1 MRSRATRADP
11 AKARRPARAL
21 GLGATIAA
29 AAAAAVAAATL
40 FAPAPA
46 RAAEGCPIPAMAGPA
61 LAGVEPTRRLAWIE
75 DFFRD
80 LTYSCRSLRSSP
92 VFAVSAAGAIVYA

>member
-1 MRSRATRADP
+1 MQEELAFHIQTRAEYIE
-11 AKARRPARAL
+11 RT
-21 GLGATIAA
+21 G
-29 AAAAAVAAATL
+29 V
-40 FAPAPA
+40 APAEA
-46 RAAEGCPIPAMAGPA
+46 LRRVRIEFGGAEQYKEQ
-61 LAGVEPTRRLAWIE
+61 LRDTRRLAWIE